1 MVVADLISVEEAY
14 GQDPVTGEIDMDKF
28 RQFAAQQ
35 EQILANRPPASREMQ
50 YLAANP
56 DVLQNATNRLAEE
69 SRDNE
74 RLRTNTIG
82 ATSFIENVAREHY
95 LNFGKQEGREG
106 FGIIDP
112 RMRAFATIMANTY
125 DLPDPG
131 TDGELRPEFRNKGG
145 GRGANTVTDIYNL
158 TGTISP
164 SLRDRLI
171 DRNYGQT
178 NEDKL
183 PGRVDDVIGYMF
195 KRNNDGVNAFEV
207 AGGEEAL
214 FEAYDQMGITGQGQ
228 SYADKQIKT
237 LLDLARKYNIDT
249 SSINMDGTGGADSIS
264 LGGPY
269 GYGYSGPLAIDNL
282 LGDVP
287 AMLDQ
292 AAVVPTVNPLAL
304 ANTFRKII
312 DGTLNNNPFDM
323 GEYGSAVG
331 IGLGPQFGG
340 SFQEADVSLED

>member
-35 EQILANRPPASREMQ
+35 EQIQANKPQASREMQ

-56 DVLQNATNRLAEE
+56 DVMQNAKERLAIA

-74 RLRTNTIG
+74 RLRTNPIG
-82 ATSFIENVAREHY
+82 ATNFIENVARQHY

-112 RMRAFATIMANTY
+112 RMKNFASIMANTY
-125 DLPDPG
+125 DTETGSGEDIVVKPTFR
-131 TDGELRPEFRNKGG
+131 TDNTIEDFAKFTTGINSNLYNK
-145 GRGANTVTDIYNL
+145 
-158 TGTISP
+158 
-164 SLRDRLI
+164 LI
-171 DRNYGQT
+171 DASYGDT
-178 NEDKL
+178 NEDKA
-183 PGRVDDVIGYMF
+183 PGRVGEVMRFMF
-195 KRNNDGVNAFEV
+195 TPNRVGVTGFEMF
-207 AGGEEAL
+207 GGNEAL
-214 FEAYDQMGITGQGQ
+214 FEAYDQMGITGEGE
-228 SYADKQIKT
+228 SYADKQARD
-237 LLDLARKYNIDT
+237 LLELAKKYNIETLSPD
-249 SSINMDGTGGADSIS
+249 INVDGTGGSKEIS
-264 LGGPY
+264 LGGPTGQ
-269 GYGYSGPLAIDNL
+269 GYVGPMALDNL

-287 AMLDQ
+287 AMLSQ
-292 AAVVPTVNPLAL
+292 AAAVPTTNPVAL
-304 ANTFRKII
+304 LNTFRMMY
-312 DGTLNNNPFDM
+312 DGTLMNNPFDQ